1 MISAIPAVLLQQ
13 GGLGLAGLLMPLAMS
28 FMLIYFFF
36 VLPQRKQ
43 QRQLQAMRDALQV
56 GDSVVTTGGVYG
68 TIARVH
74 DNKLTVQLRV
84 ADNPAIKLTV
94 ARSAI
99 VGLAEMPDE

>member
-1 MISAIPAVLLQQ
+1 
-13 GGLGLAGLLMPLAMS
+13 
-28 FMLIYFFF
+28 
-36 VLPQRKQ
+36 
-43 QRQLQAMRDALQV
+43 
-56 GDSVVTTGGVYG
+56 
-68 TIARVH
+68 VH